1 MREILLQ
8 LAPPHLQVLFN
19 VGDSVSKYRGP
30 RQKRYSGK
38 IFVPMK
44 MIIQELSKLP
54 NVVVYFVDEYG
65 TSSYCPECHEEL
77 RHVKKNMPHTHSEDD
92 EKKQKQTPVH
102 AKKNKPQNKSDLPKF
117 NSKED
122 QWGAKRCVKCHVTWS
137 RDIAS
142 TLLIALTAKHELYP
156 NQQSD
161 LFKGLKRDPKS
172 LKQFRS
178 SQLDDVES
186 TR

>member
-1 MREILLQ
+1 
-8 LAPPHLQVLFN
+8 VLFN
-19 VGDSVSKYRGP
+19 VGDLASKYRGP
-30 RQKRYSGK
+30 RQKRSYGK
-38 IFVPMK
+38 NFVPMK
-44 MIIQELSKLP
+44 MIIQELCKLP
-54 NVVVYFVDEYG
+54 NVIVYFVDEYG
-65 TSSYCPECHEEL
+65 TSSYCPECYVGL
-77 RHVKKNMPHTHSEDD
+77 KHVKKNKPHKHSDEDD
-92 EKKQKQTPVH
+92 EKKKKKTQQK
-102 AKKNKPQNKSDLPKF
+102 AKKDKPQNKSDLVPKF